1 MSLRIV
7 IKVVLFSVL
16 SFEVVNVAL
25 VVIDRFELLLKQL
38 ESKVSKKNAL
48 NKSEDASYKRIGVA
62 GLVHVILGPS
72 R

>member
-62 GLVHVILGPS
+62 SLVHVILGPS